1 MGGRAGGGASGGMG
15 SGTRGY
21 GGATQSLYNA
31 ISSGN
36 KTAIGKAKTKL
47 SNAISKMPTDQVKAF
62 AASASDAAF
71 YSSKQNSPKSEY
83 NATAYKYNQTLA
95 KMLNTEANK
104 RK

>member
-15 SGTRGY
+15 SGSRGY

-31 ISSGN
+31 IGSGN
-36 KTAIGKAKTKL
+36 SSAISKAKTKL
-47 SNAISKMPTDQVKAF
+47 ANAISKLSTDEVKAF

-71 YSSKQNSPKSEY
+71 YSSKQNNPKSEY

>member
-1 MGGRAGGGASGGMG
+1 MGGRAGGGASAGMG

-31 ISSGN
+31 LSGGN

-47 SNAISKMPTDQVKAF
+47 ANAISKLPTEQVKAF

-71 YSSKQNSPKSEY
+71 FSSKQNNPKSEY
-83 NATAYKYNQTLA
+83 NATAHKFNQTLA

-104 RK
+104 RT